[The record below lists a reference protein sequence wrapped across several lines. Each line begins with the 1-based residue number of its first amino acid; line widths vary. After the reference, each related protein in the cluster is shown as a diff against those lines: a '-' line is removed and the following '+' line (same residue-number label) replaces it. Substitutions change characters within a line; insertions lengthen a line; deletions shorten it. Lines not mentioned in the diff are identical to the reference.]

1 MSKSG
6 KGFPGGSRLTVV
18 PGGARPR
25 PFSMNGHG
33 VAKFMAAGPYAARRV
48 IEGYA
53 FPDEDR
59 AKIILPVPAKDIVWT
74 YFRQGRSQ
82 TYLDGV
88 VAELESVPP
97 GEKPFA
103 RGRRRSALNVA
114 KHLAVLGPKLDFR
127 EPHRRPMGMQI
138 AGLPVRGS
146 IDFVCKLPDGR
157 VIAVIFNVAAEV
169 DGDELVRFAR
179 VECEIAW
186 RVTRAEMP
194 AVAEVWY
201 VDTLSEKVVRKHV
214 KSHQNEWRNIET
226 TCDNILI
233 GYRVLLARRE
243 RQQRLPA

>member
-1 MSKSG
+1 MKQD
-6 KGFPGGSRLTVV
+6 KGFPGVSRLAVV
-18 PGGARPR
+18 PGEARSR

-33 VAKFMAAGPYAARRV
+33 VAKFMVASPYAARRV

-59 AKIILPVPAKDIVWT
+59 AKIILPGSAKDIVWT
-74 YFRQGRSQ
+74 YFRTGRSQ
-82 TYLDGV
+82 AYLHGI
-88 VAELESVPP
+88 VAQLEPVPT

-114 KHLAVLGPKLDFR
+114 KHLAALGPKLDFR

-138 AGLPVRGS
+138 AGLAVRGS
-146 IDFVCKLPDGR
+146 IDFVCKLPDER
-157 VIAVIFNVAAEV
+157 VIAAIFNVAAEV

-186 RVTRAEMP
+186 QITRAEIP
-194 AVAEVWY
+194 TVAEVWY
-201 VDTLSEKVVRKHV
+201 VDVLSERIVRKHV
-214 KSHQNEWRNIET
+214 KSHQSEWRNIGT

-243 RQQRLPA
+243 RQKRLSA

>member
-6 KGFPGGSRLTVV
+6 EHLTAV

-25 PFSMNGHG
+25 PFALNGHG
-33 VAKFMAAGPYAARRV
+33 VAKFMAATPYAARRV

-59 AKIILPVPAKDIVWT
+59 AKIILPVPAKDIVWR
-74 YFRQGRSQ
+74 YFRTGRSRA
-82 TYLDGV
+82 YLDGAI
-88 VAELESVPP
+88 AELEAVPP

-103 RGRRRSALNVA
+103 RGRRRSALAVA
-114 KHLAVLGPKLDFR
+114 RHLTALGPKLDLR
-127 EPHRRPMGMQI
+127 EPYRRPMSMRI

-157 VIAVIFNVAAEV
+157 IAAVIFNVAA
-169 DGDELVRFAR
+169 DAGGGELARFAR

-186 RVTRAEMP
+186 QITRAEMP

-201 VDTLSEKVVRKHV
+201 VDVLGEKVVRKHV
-214 KSHQNEWRNIET
+214 KSHRNEWRNIQT

-243 RQQRLPA
+243 RRERLPA